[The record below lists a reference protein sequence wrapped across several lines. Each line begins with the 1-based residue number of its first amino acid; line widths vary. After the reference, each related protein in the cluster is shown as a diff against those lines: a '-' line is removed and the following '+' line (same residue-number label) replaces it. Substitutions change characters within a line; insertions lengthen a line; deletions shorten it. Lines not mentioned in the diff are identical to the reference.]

1 MSKMVIGASRVAV
14 LLVLLLAAAA
24 ASAQAPTPRPCLAT
38 PHAPTLASGP
48 VTCSCSAEAA
58 AGGAIWGTDIYSDDS
73 ATCRAALHA
82 GIIAERGG
90 VVTILRA
97 PGQASYRGSARNGV
111 ESEAYGAWQSS
122 FRFAGQGELTPE
134 QIAASAARCPATVPS
149 DEPGLETL
157 TCTCPA
163 QSGTPPGSIWGT
175 LVYTTD
181 SALCAAALHAGAID
195 RRGGQVTVVLM
206 PGRRVYRGEMRNGIT
221 SRAYTEWPSSFRF
234 AGVAPPDPSLCPDTL
249 AEREDNQDGPLSC
262 TCPAEQTLRG
272 AVWGTGTYTA
282 DSAICLAAVHAGAI
296 TRAGGRVTVVPAPG
310 EATYAGSARNGVRSQ
325 AHEAVWDAS
334 IRFEGVA
341 VPPPATPV
349 QSPVAHTLRTLGQV
363 ALYIQFRTNVA
374 ELDPPALPVLNE
386 LRDALRADPGLRLAI
401 VGHTD
406 NTGTAANNRPLSLR
420 RAEAVRAWLVA
431 QGIEAARLRAE
442 GRGPD
447 QPIADNTTEVGRA
460 LNRRVQVVRL
470 E

>member
-1 MSKMVIGASRVAV
+1 MPKMAIGMSRVVMLLAV
-14 LLVLLLAAAA
+14 MLAAAV
-24 ASAQAPTPRPCLAT
+24 ASAQVPTPRPCLAT
-38 PHAPTLASGP
+38 PHTPTLADGP
-48 VTCSCSAEAA
+48 VTCSCSAEVAA
-58 AGGAIWGTDIYSDDS
+58 AGSIWGTDIYSDDS

-82 GIIAERGG
+82 GVIPERGG

-97 PGQASYRGSARNGV
+97 PGQASYRGSTRNGV
-111 ESEAYGAWQSS
+111 ESEGYGAWQNS
-122 FRFAGQGELTPE
+122 FRFARPGELTVE
-134 QIAASAARCPATVPS
+134 QIAVSAARCPATVPS

-163 QSGTPPGSIWGT
+163 QSGATTGGIWGT

-181 SALCAAALHAGAID
+181 SALCASALHAGAID
-195 RRGGQVTVVLM
+195 RRGGQVTAILM
-206 PGRRVYRGEMRNGIT
+206 PGRRVYRGGTRNGIT
-221 SRAYTEWPSSFRF
+221 SRSYTEWPSSFRF
-234 AGVAPPDPSLCPDTL
+234 AGVAPPDPSICPDTL
-249 AEREDNQDGPLSC
+249 AEREDNRDGPLSC

-296 TRAGGRVTVVPAPG
+296 TRVGGRVTVVPGPG
-310 EATYAGSARNGVRSQ
+310 EATYPGSARNGVRSQ
-325 AHEAVWDAS
+325 AYEELWEAS

-341 VPPPATPV
+341 VLPPLTPV

-363 ALYIQFRTNVA
+363 ALYIQFRTNLA
-374 ELDPPALPVLNE
+374 ELDPPAMSLLNE
-386 LRDALRADPGLRLAI
+386 LSDALRADPGLRISI

-406 NTGTAANNRPLSLR
+406 NTGTAANNRPLSQR

-431 QGIEAARLRAE
+431 QGVEGSRLRAE